1 MKSRRTH
8 ERFSTQQDVDL
19 YLYNKSNDSQLTDRV
34 TALLLDVSRQGAGL
48 RFSQVLIDGKH
59 LFYAALDSDTTFL
72 IIVFRSTDNDP
83 EKMTHLVA
91 RPIWFDRDMED
102 STMPFRMGVQ
112 FIDPAPPSVLSR
124 LIRA

>member
-8 ERFSTQQDVDL
+8 QRISNQQDVDV

-34 TALLLDVSRQGAGL
+34 TALLLDMSRQGAGL
-48 RFSQVLIDGKH
+48 KFSQVLIDGKH
-59 LFYAALDSDTTFL
+59 LFYAALDSDTIFL

-83 EKMTHLVA
+83 EEMTPLVA

-112 FIDPAPPSVLSR
+112 FIAPATPSVLSR